1 MDGLGLPEKRTGRE
15 SSLGSV
21 RCTTAGRGATAELI
35 RWYLEHPRQGGA
47 GMRPWLN
54 CSKLNLSWETVSV
67 YIRRHSSTGRK
78 ARYLFFGKIT
88 NVHQGS
94 EPPSGSRGIFFINLT
109 GQTKTSEHLGVSFHT
124 HFLSPCAGL
133 GTDLTAPHIAP
144 FHSQNHSRE
153 LQWLHFSVEEVI
165 LREKK

>member
-15 SSLGSV
+15 SSLGSM

-88 NVHQGS
+88 NVQGS

-109 GQTKTSEHLGVSFHT
+109 GQTKTLNHPNF
-124 HFLSPCAGL
+124 HFLFWKIMSPSHQTSETKSAFPGL
-133 GTDLTAPHIAP
+133 WP
-144 FHSQNHSRE
+144 
-153 LQWLHFSVEEVI
+153 FSVVCRPESSWSYVFKEHGFSV
-165 LREKK
+165 RR

>member
-1 MDGLGLPEKRTGRE
+1 MIQWEVMDGLGLPEKRTGRE

-88 NVHQGS
+88 NVQGS

-109 GQTKTSEHLGVSFHT
+109 GQTKTLNHPNF
-124 HFLSPCAGL
+124 HFL
-133 GTDLTAPHIAP
+133 
-144 FHSQNHSRE
+144 F
-153 LQWLHFSVEEVI
+153 
-165 LREKK
+165 